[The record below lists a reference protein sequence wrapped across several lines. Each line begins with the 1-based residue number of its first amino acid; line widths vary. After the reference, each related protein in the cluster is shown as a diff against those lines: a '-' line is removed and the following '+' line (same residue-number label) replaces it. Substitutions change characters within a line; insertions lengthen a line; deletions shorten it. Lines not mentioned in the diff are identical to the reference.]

1 MKNRITQKIYD
12 IDIRA
17 KRSHDGVTISH
28 KDFWFLTQ
36 VIGKLVESDF
46 TDYDLTLVD
55 EIEDIFKIL
64 GE

>member
-1 MKNRITQKIYD
+1 
-12 IDIRA
+12 
-17 KRSHDGVTISH
+17 
-28 KDFWFLTQ
+28 